1 MKPVVWG
8 VLGTA
13 GHFVK
18 KVFQPARDSSLV
30 ELRGIGSRSE
40 SAAQKVAGELGIP
53 RHYGSYQAVLEDP
66 EIEAVYIPLPNHL
79 HLEWIKKAADA
90 GKHIL
95 CEKPLGLDASQ
106 VGQAITYCE
115 SRGVLLME
123 AFMYRFHPQWQY
135 IRDLVHTG
143 NIGTIRAV
151 QASFFYTNTD
161 ANNIRNIYD
170 AGGGGLYDIGCYAV
184 SAARY
189 IMEREPRRV
198 SALIERHEEWKIDKL
213 SSGLLDFGGAH
224 ATFSVGTQTFPYQNV
239 TAFGSGG
246 VVSVD
251 IPFNTYPDVPVYVTV
266 TDSIGSRRVP
276 FGPFDH
282 YGGELDA
289 FSLAI
294 REQAPSA
301 PTPPSDALANQRVL
315 DALFASEQSGGWEK
329 VLEA

>member
-1 MKPVVWG
+1 MKPVIWG

-30 ELRGIGSRSE
+30 ELRGIASRNE
-40 SAAQKVAGELGIP
+40 SAAQHVADELRIP
-53 RHYGSYQAVLEDP
+53 RHYESYQKLLDDP
-66 EIEAVYIPLPNHL
+66 DIEAVYIPLPNHL

-106 VGQAITYCE
+106 VSEAISYCE
-115 SRGVLLME
+115 KHGVLLME
-123 AFMYRFHPQWQY
+123 AFMYRFHPQWRY
-135 IRDLVHTG
+135 IRDLIHTRNLG
-143 NIGTIRAV
+143 SINAV

-161 ANNIRNIYD
+161 PNNIRNTYD

-189 IMEREPRRV
+189 IMEREPQRV
-198 SALIERHEEWKIDKL
+198 SALIERHEKWKIDML
-213 SSGLLDFGGAH
+213 SSAILDFGGAH
-224 ATFSVGTQTFPYQNV
+224 ATFSVGTQTFPHQHV
-239 TAFGSGG
+239 TAYGSGG

-251 IPFNTYPDVPVYVTV
+251 IPFNTYPDVPVHVTV

-289 FSLAI
+289 FSRAI
-294 REQAPSA
+294 REQAASA
-301 PTPPSDALANQRVL
+301 PTPPSDALDNQRVL
-315 DALFASEQSGGWEK
+315 DALFASERSGGWEK
-329 VLEA
+329 VLET